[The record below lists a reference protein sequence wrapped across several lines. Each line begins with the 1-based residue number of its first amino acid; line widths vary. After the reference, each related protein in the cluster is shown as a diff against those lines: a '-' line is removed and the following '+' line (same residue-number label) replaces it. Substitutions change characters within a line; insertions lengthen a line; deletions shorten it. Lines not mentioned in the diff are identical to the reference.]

1 MSNEQLNFCII
12 FTLQFSRS
20 MALSMPTFDRQ
31 EWIFLL
37 KALDLDLVLSS
48 DSKTMEVVARSVPS
62 PRKPKCEIE
71 NCANQVQSR
80 RRCKR
85 HGGGSRCKVP
95 TCTKPRQSR
104 GYCHKHGGEIPCR
117 VSGCTKSRQ
126 KRGLCAAHG
135 GLDECQA
142 LGCKNRVR
150 RRGLCRRH
158 ASAGD
163 SVQAMNVLSY
173 RQPQSKVPV
182 ALS

>member
-1 MSNEQLNFCII
+1 M
-12 FTLQFSRS
+12 TLL
-20 MALSMPTFDRQ
+20 MTTFDAQ
-31 EWIFLL
+31 EWTFLL
-37 KALDLDLVLSS
+37 EALDLLSDTKPMDVAVS
-48 DSKTMEVVARSVPS
+48 AMNVAAAASARPKTRIH
-62 PRKPKCEIE
+62 RKPKCEVE
-71 NCANQVQSR
+71 NCENLVQSR

-95 TCTKPRQSR
+95 TCTKPRQGR
-104 GYCHKHGGEIPCR
+104 GYCHVHGGEVTCSVP
-117 VSGCTKSRQ
+117 GCTKGRQ

-135 GLDECQA
+135 GLDKCQA